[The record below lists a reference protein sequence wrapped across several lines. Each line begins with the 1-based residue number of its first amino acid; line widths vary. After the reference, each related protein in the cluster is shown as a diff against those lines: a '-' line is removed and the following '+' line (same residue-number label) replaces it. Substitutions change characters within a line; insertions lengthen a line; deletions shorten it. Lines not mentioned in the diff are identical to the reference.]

1 MLKLNLF
8 LYVTEMFFPLPPL
21 TYCTTL
27 KSSPAQGPK
36 SSNPVQI
43 ASLNMFDDSYNEEG
57 VSNGGSGDKR
67 YHSSFESSGKSN
79 DDTNEEEEIPFSYY
93 DAASAALKPPQPI
106 PVSTTPTAPY
116 REGEQVLYTNKNDES
131 TCLVVI
137 QKVHYDDLLQPY

>member
-1 MLKLNLF
+1 
-8 LYVTEMFFPLPPL
+8 
-21 TYCTTL
+21 
-27 KSSPAQGPK
+27 
-36 SSNPVQI
+36 
-43 ASLNMFDDSYNEEG
+43 MFDDSYNEEG
-57 VSNGGSGDKR
+57 GSNGGSGDKR
-67 YHSSFESSGKSN
+67 YHSSFESSAGKSN

>member
-1 MLKLNLF
+1 
-8 LYVTEMFFPLPPL
+8 
-21 TYCTTL
+21 
-27 KSSPAQGPK
+27 
-36 SSNPVQI
+36 
-43 ASLNMFDDSYNEEG
+43 MFDDSYNEEG

-79 DDTNEEEEIPFSYY
+79 ENDDTNEEEEIPFSYH

>member
-1 MLKLNLF
+1 M
-8 LYVTEMFFPLPPL
+8 YVTEMFFPLPPL

-67 YHSSFESSGKSN
+67 YHSSFESSAGKSN

-116 REGEQVLYTNKNDES
+116 REGEQ
-131 TCLVVI
+131 
-137 QKVHYDDLLQPY
+137 QFPP